1 MDALSPWLTV
11 PPWLGGLPWAE
22 AVVLAMAFVWGA
34 TLGSFV
40 NVVAYRLPRGESVV
54 SGPSRCPAC
63 GVSIRPRDNVPVF
76 GWLLL
81 GGRCRGCR
89 SPIPRRYIEVEMAC
103 GLMAAA
109 VAAADL
115 VDGRALPWLLAEGG
129 QPLDRMLM
137 HHDLRPLAAWALH
150 TAILILLMA
159 WSLLGGAQ
167 RTGRATAWVAVT
179 LVVAAVVALPTIGPP
194 GVAPAGG
201 PWPTPPHVRA
211 LAASIA
217 GAAAGWLLARL
228 TGREGEAGSLA
239 VLGAAIG
246 WQTVTVVAVVTALAR
261 RIGWRA
267 IAWRLVPF
275 DPLPAVATAAF
286 VCWRPIRTAFM
297 LAWP

>member
-1 MDALSPWLTV
+1 MDSLSPWLDV
-11 PPWLGGLPWAE
+11 PQWVGGLPWTE

-63 GVSIRPRDNVPVF
+63 SVPIRPRDNVPVV

-89 SPIPRRYIEVEMAC
+89 SPIPRRYITVELVC
-103 GLMAAA
+103 GLMAVA

-115 VDGRALPWLLAEGG
+115 VDGRALPWLSAEGG

-150 TAILILLMA
+150 TGILILLVA

-167 RTGRATAWVAVT
+167 RAGRAAAWVAVT

-201 PWPTPPHVRA
+201 PWPTSPPVRA

-228 TGREGEAGSLA
+228 VGAGGDAGSLA
-239 VLGAAIG
+239 VMGAATG
-246 WQTVTVVAVVTALAR
+246 WQTVTVVAVVTALTR

-267 IAWRLVPF
+267 IAWRPVPF

>member
-1 MDALSPWLTV
+1 M
-11 PPWLGGLPWAE
+11 
-22 AVVLAMAFVWGA
+22 VLAMAFVWGA

-54 SGPSRCPAC
+54 GGPSRCPAC
-63 GVSIRPRDNVPVF
+63 GVPIRPRDNVPVV

-81 GGRCRGCR
+81 GGRCRGCH
-89 SPIPRRYIEVEMAC
+89 SPISPRYITVEIVC

-115 VDGRALPWLLAEGG
+115 VDGRALPWLSAEGSP
-129 QPLDRMLM
+129 PLDRILM
-137 HHDLRPLAAWALH
+137 RHDLRPLAAWALH
-150 TAILILLMA
+150 TGILILLTA

-167 RTGRATAWVAVT
+167 RAGPAAAWVAVT

-201 PWPTPPHVRA
+201 PWPASPHVRA

-228 TGREGEAGSLA
+228 TGARGDTGSLA
-239 VLGAAIG
+239 VLGAATG

-267 IAWRLVPF
+267 ITRRPVPF